1 MRDDGDGALHVTQID
16 VGQGDAILVTFP
28 NGRRLMV
35 DAGGASPSGSFSTGD
50 RVVGP
55 MLRGRGVLDLDYVA
69 VTHGDPDHIGGAG
82 SLLRDFQPR
91 EIWWGVPV
99 PNHAPTA
106 CLFAESARTRAT
118 WRWLQRGDRLEI
130 GGVEIHVHH
139 PPLPDWER
147 QEVRNNDSLVLE
159 LRYGKLS
166 VHPDRRHRSRGR
178 EGAHSD
184 SPPPANCRPQSRAPR
199 ERDIN

>member
-1 MRDDGDGALHVTQID
+1 
-16 VGQGDAILVTFP
+16 
-28 NGRRLMV
+28 
-35 DAGGASPSGSFSTGD
+35 
-50 RVVGP
+50 

-99 PNHAPTA
+99 PNHAPTGV
-106 CLFAESARTRAT
+106 LFAESARTRAT

-130 GGVEIHVHH
+130 GGVEIRVHH

-147 QEVRNNDSLVLE
+147 QKVRNNDSLVLE
-159 LRYGKLS
+159 LRYGNVS
-166 VHPDRRHRSRGR
+166 VLLTGDIDTMARLVTAAPGIRTVTVGGVHHKAGRLPRSRYVFLTPDEEARLQALAASGVTVVAQDVPQAAATPLDVMLR
-178 EGAHSD
+178 GEG
-184 SPPPANCRPQSRAPR
+184 PT
-199 ERDIN
+199 